1 MLAKMLSA
9 ARARLTCVT
18 AASCLVVAAWCG
30 GLANA
35 AETRIADPWAGGE
48 IAAGSTVIIDDGG
61 SITGSVTVDG
71 TLRFNQTT
79 DLTVGSLITGTG
91 SLVLANTGTV
101 ALTGLTENFVNFDM
115 AVTVA
120 DGRMLIGS
128 TGTSNVAVGRTGT
141 GELFVTG
148 GVVNSWT
155 SYLGFD
161 AGSRGTA
168 TVTSGSWASARVLY
182 VGLSGTGELEVAGGR
197 VSNTNGIIGDPA
209 GGVGSVVVSS
219 GTWAINSQ
227 LSVGGYGISGTG
239 AGTGTGSLRITGG
252 SVTNNVGSIGF
263 NAGSLGVATVTG
275 GEWAN
280 RGALFVARSGTGTL
294 EVTGGLVTSASGT
307 IASGTGSAGL
317 AVITGGTWQSA
328 GSLTVGVEG
337 SGTLSISGSH
347 GTGGVVIVG
356 GTLSRG
362 AQGTINLAAGGTLQ
376 IGTGSASGVLATDLV
391 NHGQVVFNRSG
402 STTLGHTISG
412 SGAVRLTGSGTFT
425 VSGTN
430 DYTGPTTIDNATL
443 LVAGGLGM
451 TDVTVN
457 VGGRLGGSGT
467 IDGSVTVTAAGVLA
481 PGASIESLATGAV
494 TLLDGATFAAEWDSS
509 APLSSGADLLRV
521 AGDLTLVGSVGL
533 SLEDLAAIPARLAEG
548 TTFSLIA
555 YSGSWNE
562 GRFSLDGRE
571 LEDGMLFWADHQP
584 WTIHYAASIGGLN
597 VGGESLSGGSFVNLV
612 AVPEPSTMGLLAA
625 GALGI
630 WVWRRSG
637 RPRAG

>member
-1 MLAKMLSA
+1 MLAEMLSA
-9 ARARLTCVT
+9 ARARLACVT
-18 AASCLVVAAWCG
+18 AAAGLLVTACCSGPAT
-30 GLANA
+30 A
-35 AETRIADPWAGGE
+35 AETRISAPWAGGD

-61 SITGSVTVDG
+61 SIDGDVTVDG

-79 DLTVGSLITGTG
+79 DLIVGSLISGTG

-101 ALTGLTENFVNFDM
+101 ALTGLTSNFANFDM

-120 DGRMLIGS
+120 AGRMLIGS
-128 TGTSNVAVGRTGT
+128 TGTSNVAVGSTGA

-148 GVVNSWT
+148 GLLNSGT
-155 SYLGFD
+155 SHLGFA

-168 TVTSGSWASARVLY
+168 TVTSGTWASSKLLY
-182 VGLSGTGELEVAGGR
+182 VGLSGTGVLEVAGGR
-197 VSNTNGIIGDPA
+197 VSNTNGIIGAPA
-209 GGVGSVVVSS
+209 GGEGSVLVSS
-219 GTWAINSQ
+219 GTWENSGP
-227 LSVGGYGISGTG
+227 LYVGGYSTSGTTG
-239 AGTGTGSLRITGG
+239 RGTLVMTGG
-252 SVTNNVGSIGF
+252 RVQNTFGNIGF
-263 NAGSLGVATVTG
+263 NAGSEGSAMVSG
-275 GEWAN
+275 GEWVN
-280 RGALFVARSGTGTL
+280 TVTLFVGRSGTGTL
-294 EVTGGLVTSASGT
+294 EVTGGLVTSALGT
-307 IASGTGSAGL
+307 IASGTASAGL

-328 GSLTVGVEG
+328 GSLTVGVGG

-376 IGTGSASGVLATDLV
+376 IGTGSASGMLATDLV

-402 STTLGHTISG
+402 STTLTRTISG

-425 VSGTN
+425 VSGTS
-430 DYTGPTTIDNATL
+430 DYTGPTAIDAATV
-443 LVAGGLGM
+443 LVAGGLGL

-457 VGGRLGGSGT
+457 AGGRLGGSGT
-467 IDGSVTVTAAGVLA
+467 IDGSVTVSAAGVLA

-533 SLEDLAAIPARLAEG
+533 SLEDLAASPARLDEG

-555 YSGSWNE
+555 YSGSWNG

-625 GALGI
+625 GTLGV

>member
-1 MLAKMLSA
+1 MLAEILSA
-9 ARARLTCVT
+9 ARAHLACVT
-18 AASCLVVAAWCG
+18 AAAGLVVAAWCG
-30 GLANA
+30 GSAIA
-35 AETRIADPWAGGE
+35 AETRIADSWAGGD

-61 SITGSVTVDG
+61 SITSSVTVDG

-101 ALTGLTENFVNFDM
+101 ALAGLTENFVNFDM

-128 TGTSNVAVGRTGT
+128 TGTSNVAVGRTGM
-141 GELFVTG
+141 GELFVNG
-148 GVVNSWT
+148 GLLNSGT
-155 SYLGFD
+155 SYLGFA

-168 TVTSGSWASARVLY
+168 TVTSGSWVSSRLLY
-182 VGLSGTGELEVAGGR
+182 VGLSGTGALEVAGGY
-197 VSNTNGIIGDPA
+197 VENTSGIIGAPA
-209 GGVGSVVVSS
+209 GGEGSVIVSN
-219 GTWAINSQ
+219 GTWKNRGI
-227 LSVGGYGISGTG
+227 LYVGGYTSGTAGQGSLVVTGGRVESTSVNIAFNAGSEGSAMVSGGEWVNSATLFVGRSGTG
-239 AGTGTGSLRITGG
+239 A
-252 SVTNNVGSIGF
+252 
-263 NAGSLGVATVTG
+263 
-275 GEWAN
+275 
-280 RGALFVARSGTGTL
+280 L

-307 IASGTGSAGL
+307 IASSTGSAGL
-317 AVITGGTWQSA
+317 VVITGGTWRSA
-328 GSLTVGVEG
+328 GPVTVGVGG
-337 SGTLSISGSH
+337 SGTLSISGSD
-347 GTGGVVIVG
+347 GAGGVVIVG

-362 AQGTINLAAGGTLQ
+362 TQGTINLAAGGTLQ

-402 STTLGHTISG
+402 STTLARTISG

-425 VSGTN
+425 VSGTS
-430 DYTGPTTIDNATL
+430 DYTGPTAIDAATV

-457 VGGRLGGSGT
+457 AGGRLGGSGT

-481 PGASIESLATGAV
+481 PGASIESLGTGAV

-533 SLEDLAAIPARLAEG
+533 SLEDLAASPARLDEG

-555 YSGSWNE
+555 YSGSWNG
-562 GRFSLDGRE
+562 GRFSLDGRD

-584 WTIHYAASIGGLN
+584 WTIHYDASIGGLN
-597 VGGESLSGGSFVNLV
+597 VGGESLAGGSFVNLV

-630 WVWRRSG
+630 WAWRRSR
-637 RPRAG
+637 RPLAC

>member
-1 MLAKMLSA
+1 MLAELLSA

-18 AASCLVVAAWCG
+18 AAACLVVAACCG

-79 DLTVGSLITGTG
+79 DLTVGSLISGTG

-101 ALTGLTENFVNFDM
+101 ALAGLTENFVNFDM

-128 TGTSNVAVGRTGT
+128 AGTSNVAVGSAGA

-148 GVVNSWT
+148 GLLNSGT
-155 SYLGFD
+155 SSLGFA
-161 AGSRGTA
+161 AGSRGSA
-168 TVTSGSWASARVLY
+168 TITSGSWVSSRLLY
-182 VGLSGTGELEVAGGR
+182 VGLSGTGALEVAGGWVR
-197 VSNTNGIIGDPA
+197 NSNGIIGGPA
-209 GGVGSVVVSS
+209 GGEGSVLVSS
-219 GTWAINSQ
+219 GTWWNGGQ
-227 LSVGGYGISGTG
+227 LYVGGYSTSGTSG
-239 AGTGTGSLRITGG
+239 RGTLVMTGG
-252 SVTNNVGSIGF
+252 RVQNTVGNIAF
-263 NAGSLGVATVTG
+263 NAGSEGSAMVSG
-275 GEWAN
+275 GEWVNSAT
-280 RGALFVARSGTGTL
+280 LFVGRSGTGTL

-307 IASGTGSAGL
+307 IASSTGSAGL

-347 GTGGVVIVG
+347 GTGGLVIVG

-402 STTLGHTISG
+402 STTLARTISG
-412 SGAVRLTGSGTFT
+412 SGVVRLTGSGTFT
-425 VSGTN
+425 VSGTS
-430 DYTGPTTIDNATL
+430 DYTGPTAIDAATV
-443 LVAGGLGM
+443 LVSGGLGM

-457 VGGRLGGSGT
+457 AGGRLGGSGS

-481 PGASIESLATGAV
+481 PGASIESLGTGAV

-533 SLEDLAAIPARLAEG
+533 SLEDLAASPTRLDEG

-555 YSGSWNE
+555 YSGSWNG

-597 VGGESLSGGSFVNLV
+597 AGGESLAGGSFVNLV

-637 RPRAG
+637 RLRAG